1 MPSMTPE
8 EILQIHK
15 DYADQFASLAQSG
28 LMGAFN
34 ALSASGIFDYTPS
47 LVSITMPD
55 FGNPKGVGTL
65 PPLPD
70 DPELPDLD
78 DMENFVGI
86 PNDNTGSA
94 PPRDYPAAPT
104 LQMPAKPPYMHNFTA
119 VAPADPDDPT
129 MPPQPSYIAMPALNL
144 PYPTI
149 DVPTAPILTM
159 PIFDGQRP
167 DALAIP
173 EADAIVALYRTEM
186 NDHRNIVA
194 TFAQGQADS
203 LIAKYVPEFAAL
215 RARINQSIIDYTD
228 PVAGGGVGIPQNIE
242 GAIHAR
248 AGDRNN
254 LEFQRALDTSADT
267 LAKMG
272 YTIPPGAMLDVL
284 RQARTAMGDAMVKS
298 STDIATKNLELEQQN
313 FQFMLKLGETLEE
326 KLLDTVS
333 SYLKLSLE
341 MDQLAI
347 AAAKEIV
354 ATYIAAYNLQV
365 LVYRALWEGYR
376 ADADV
381 FKTKIDALEA
391 TVRLYEAEIKAELAK
406 TEVNNAH
413 VNVLRAVADVNQSLA
428 MAYKAA
434 VDAAVAT
441 LEPARISTLIYESKA
456 RAYASEVAAYEARW
470 RGYTAEVEGELGRVK
485 AYEAQVNGYTA
496 QVNGYRAKVEAYSA
510 QVGAAAATNRA
521 VADHNLS
528 VVQTYKA
535 QADAAIAIFN
545 GRIAGYTAESEVILK
560 EAQIEI
566 EHWRTKANLIFQ
578 EYNVAVQQMFEY
590 AREQMNLFRGQMEAA
605 INAANGLAHASQVA
619 GNLAGQAMGGL
630 TSFAGILESKEG

>member
-34 ALSASGIFDYTPS
+34 ALSASGIFDYTPAGI
-47 LVSITMPD
+47 SITMPD
-55 FGNPKGVGTL
+55 FGNPRGVGTL
-65 PPLPD
+65 PDLPPD
-70 DPELPDLD
+70 PDLPKD
-78 DMENFVGI
+78 VDLDTFVGI
-86 PNDNTGSA
+86 PNDNTGQA
-94 PPRDYPAAPT
+94 PPRDYPSAPT
-104 LQMPAKPPYMHNFTA
+104 ITMPVKPPFMSNFTA
-119 VAPADPDDPT
+119 VAPTDPDDPE
-129 MPPQPSYIAMPALNL
+129 MPAQPSYIALPALNL

-159 PIFDGQRP
+159 PIFEGQRP
-167 DALAIP
+167 GTLAIP
-173 EADAIVALYRTEM
+173 EADAIVAIYRNEM
-186 NDHRNIVA
+186 DDHRNMLPA
-194 TFAQGQADS
+194 FAQAQADA
-203 LIAKYVPEFAAL
+203 LIAKFVPEFASL
-215 RARINQSIIDYTD
+215 RARINQNIIDYTD
-228 PVAGGGVGIPQNIE
+228 PVDGGGVGIPQNIE
-242 GAIHAR
+242 QAIHAR

-254 LEFQRALDTSADT
+254 LEFQRALDTAADT
-267 LAKMG
+267 LAKQG
-272 YTIPPGAMLDVL
+272 YTMPPGALLDVL
-284 RQARTAMGDAMVKS
+284 RQSRTAMGDAMVKS
-298 STDIATKNLELEQQN
+298 STEIATKNLELEQAN
-313 FQFMLKLGETLEE
+313 FQFMLKLGEQLEE
-326 KLLDTVS
+326 KLIDTVTA
-333 SYLKLSLE
+333 YLKLGLE

-365 LVYRALWEGYR
+365 MVYRALWEGYR

-406 TEVNNAH
+406 TEVNKSH
-413 VNVLRAVADVNQSLA
+413 VDVLRAVADVNQSLA

-441 LEPARISTLIYESKA
+441 LEPARIRTLIYEAKA

-470 RGYTAEVEGELGRVK
+470 RGYAAEVEGELGKVK
-485 AYEAQVNGYTA
+485 AFEGQVNGYTA
-496 QVNGYRAKVEAYSA
+496 QVNGYRAKVEAYAA
-510 QVGAAAATNRA
+510 QVTAAGTANRSI
-521 VADHNLS
+521 ADHN
-528 VVQTYKA
+528 KA
-535 QADAAIAIFN
+535 LLDQYTAKANNAIEIYR
-545 GRIAGYTAESEVILK
+545 GQIAGYTALSGSILK
-560 EAQIEI
+560 EAEIEI

>member
-28 LMGAFN
+28 LMGAFA
-34 ALSASGIFDYTPS
+34 ALSGSGIFDYTPAGI
-47 LVSITMPD
+47 SITMPD
-55 FGNPKGVGTL
+55 FGNPKGVGM
-65 PPLPD
+65 LPD
-70 DPELPDLD
+70 MPLAPELPEDSDLD
-78 DMENFVGI
+78 TFVGI

-94 PPRDYPAAPT
+94 PARDYPNAPVLT
-104 LQMPAKPPYMHNFTA
+104 MPTKPTSAPVFTA
-119 VAPADPDDPT
+119 VAPTDPTDPT
-129 MPPQPSYIAMPALNL
+129 MPVQPSYIALPALNL
-144 PYPTI
+144 PYPTVDI
-149 DVPTAPILTM
+149 PTAPILTM
-159 PIFDGQRP
+159 PTFDGQRP
-167 DALAIP
+167 DALSIP
-173 EADAIVALYRTEM
+173 NADAIVAIFRTEM
-186 NDHRNIVA
+186 EDHRNMLPA
-194 TFAQGQADS
+194 FAQGQADA
-203 LIAKYVPEFAAL
+203 LIAKFAPEFAAL

-228 PVAGGGVGIPQNIE
+228 PVNGGGVGIPQNIE
-242 GAIHAR
+242 QAIHAR

-267 LAKMG
+267 LTKLG

-284 RQARTAMGDAMVKS
+284 RQSRTAMGDAMVKS
-298 STDIATKNLELEQQN
+298 STDIATKNLELEQSN
-313 FQFMLKLGETLEE
+313 FQFMLKLGEQLEE
-326 KLLDTVS
+326 KLLDTVT
-333 SYLKLSLE
+333 SYLKLALE

-354 ATYIAAYNLQV
+354 GTYIAAYNLQV
-365 LVYRALWEGYR
+365 LIYRALWEGYR

-406 TEVNNAH
+406 TEVNKAH
-413 VNVLRAVADVNQSLA
+413 VDVLRAVADVNQSLA

-441 LEPARISTLIYESKA
+441 LEPARIRTLIYESKA
-456 RAYASEVAAYEARW
+456 RAFASEVAAYEARW
-470 RGYTAEVEGELGRVK
+470 RGYSAEVEGELGKVK
-485 AYEAQVNGYTA
+485 AYESQVNGYTA

-510 QVGAAAATNRA
+510 QVGAAGTTNRSI
-521 VADHNLS
+521 ADYNQALIA
-528 VVQTYKA
+528 QYTA
-535 QADAAIAIFN
+535 QANSAIQIYQ
-545 GRIAGYTAESEVILK
+545 GQIAGYSAQSSAIIK
-560 EAQIEI
+560 EAEIEI

-619 GNLAGQAMGGL
+619 GNLAGGAMQGL